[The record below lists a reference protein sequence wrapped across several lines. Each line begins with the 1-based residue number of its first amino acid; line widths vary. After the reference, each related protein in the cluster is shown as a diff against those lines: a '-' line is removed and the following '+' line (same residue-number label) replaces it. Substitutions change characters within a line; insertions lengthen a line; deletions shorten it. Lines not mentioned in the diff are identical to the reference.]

1 MWSDDILPDGFW
13 FFVGLGVLLIA
24 WGIWGRRVVA
34 FFDRLEQQRR
44 DAELQAFYDRMNP
57 HAHFR
62 QTVDAFNE
70 QTTAVEA
77 FAKADGASDPR
88 AIWDDQIFAT
98 RAEADAARWR
108 HVLIRARDFYIDID
122 RMYGRHVRGPRG
134 TKIGGG
140 SEDEAK
146 R

>member
-1 MWSDDILPDGFW
+1 MWPDVVLPDGFW
-13 FFVGLGVLLIA
+13 FFIGLGALLIG
-24 WGIWGRRVVA
+24 WRIWGWRVVA
-34 FFDRLEQQRR
+34 FFDRLEQRRR

-62 QTVDAFNE
+62 QTVDAINE
-70 QTTAVEA
+70 QTAAVEP
-77 FAKADGASDPR
+77 FAKADGTTDPR
-88 AIWDDQIFAT
+88 AIWDEQIFAT

-122 RMYGRHVRGPRG
+122 RMYGRHVRGRRG
-134 TKIGGG
+134 AKIGA
-140 SEDEAK
+140 SNEDDAK